1 MHGTDLLGWGLGVVL
16 AMLAVPA
23 VFAAITIIMA

>member
-1 MHGTDLLGWGLGVVL
+1 MHPTDLLGWGLGAVV